1 MENAQNKG
9 EWTLLQNAHLCISWL
24 PTLEQLCEDMDPEK
38 VHKDYRLWLTSMPTP
53 AFPVSILQNG
63 VKMTNEPPKGLRAN
77 LNQTYY
83 KLDEDKLNLTDKPD
97 KYKKLLFGLSFFHAL
112 VIERKKFGPLGWNIP
127 YAFNETD
134 LDICQS
140 QLQVYLEMYDEV
152 QFSVLDLLAGFIN
165 YGGRVTDDKDL
176 RTIEVIMRVF
186 YNPKILTDDYK
197 FSESGLYYSFKF
209 DPDNAYESYREY
221 IRSLP
226 INPEPEA
233 FGMHDNANITCDQ
246 NEVYAMFRT
255 ITSLGGSGGGG
266 GGSSREEITIEAAK
280 NMFDVLPMPM
290 DEEATQMAFPVDYN
304 ESMNTLLCQEQVKF
318 NKLLRVMRRTL
329 YDVQRA
335 LKGIVG
341 DVVGLGRC
349 CKLYIYSSCSRRMG
363 SCRIPSLMPL
373 TPWYADLLRRVKFIL
388 QWIEFGTPKAF

>member
-1 MENAQNKG
+1 
-9 EWTLLQNAHLCISWL
+9 
-24 PTLEQLCEDMDPEK
+24 MDPEK

-83 KLDEDKLNLTDKPD
+83 KLDEDKLNMTDKPD

-197 FSESGLYYSFKF
+197 FSDSGIYYSFKF
-209 DPDNAYESYREY
+209 DPDSPYESYREY

-246 NEVYAMFRT
+246 NEVYDMFKT

-266 GGSSREEITIEAAK
+266 VGASRE
-280 NMFDVLPMPM
+280 
-290 DEEATQMAFPVDYN
+290 
-304 ESMNTLLCQEQVKF
+304 
-318 NKLLRVMRRTL
+318 
-329 YDVQRA
+329 
-335 LKGIVG
+335 
-341 DVVGLGRC
+341 
-349 CKLYIYSSCSRRMG
+349 
-363 SCRIPSLMPL
+363 
-373 TPWYADLLRRVKFIL
+373 DLI
-388 QWIEFGTPKAF
+388 I

>member
-1 MENAQNKG
+1 MYKLVANTGAVVQ
-9 EWTLLQNAHLCISWL
+9 
-24 PTLEQLCEDMDPEK
+24 DMDPEK

-290 DEEATQMAFPVDYN
+290 DEEATQMAFP
-304 ESMNTLLCQEQVKF
+304 
-318 NKLLRVMRRTL
+318 
-329 YDVQRA
+329 
-335 LKGIVG
+335 
-341 DVVGLGRC
+341 
-349 CKLYIYSSCSRRMG
+349 
-363 SCRIPSLMPL
+363 
-373 TPWYADLLRRVKFIL
+373 
-388 QWIEFGTPKAF
+388 